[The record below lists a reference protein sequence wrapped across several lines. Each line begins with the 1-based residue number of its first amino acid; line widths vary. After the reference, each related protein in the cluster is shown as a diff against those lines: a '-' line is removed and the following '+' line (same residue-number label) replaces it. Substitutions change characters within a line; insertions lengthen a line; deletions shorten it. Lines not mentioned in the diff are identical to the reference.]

1 MKPAINEASARQ
13 RSGELSPVRDLNGNR
28 NSRPYCASI
37 AEVERQIAGL
47 VDRST
52 QDLRVTW
59 RQLHRNGPPPG
70 LSRDLLI
77 RALAY
82 QLQERTY
89 GGVSLAL
96 QRRLRTLSAEFEKG
110 ASCFDFRI
118 VLKTGTKLLRQWRG
132 DVHTV
137 LVRDDGFEYEGQHYR
152 SLTVIA
158 EKITG
163 AHWSGTR
170 FFGLTKRVCALVGAE
185 ASR

>member
-1 MKPAINEASARQ
+1 MKPAIDEASARH
-13 RSGELSPVRDLNGNR
+13 RSGELSPVRDLTGNR
-28 NSRPYCASI
+28 NSRPYCADI
-37 AEVERQIAGL
+37 AEVERQIAAL

-110 ASCFDFRI
+110 AVGQF
-118 VLKTGTKLLRQWRG
+118 GTYG
-132 DVHTV
+132 
-137 LVRDDGFEYEGQHYR
+137 
-152 SLTVIA
+152 
-158 EKITG
+158 
-163 AHWSGTR
+163 
-170 FFGLTKRVCALVGAE
+170 
-185 ASR
+185 